1 MMYAANFQNP
11 QGYWTKI
18 SNVSLDTAIKFLD
31 QEIKVHQGYLQAFVQ
46 DDDGKDVFS
55 YRTVK

>member
-1 MMYAANFQNP
+1 MYTANFQNP

-18 SNVSLDTAIKFLD
+18 SNVSLDGAIKFLD
-31 QEIKVHQGYLQAFVQ
+31 QEIKVHRGYLQAFVQ
-46 DDDGKDVFS
+46 DDAGKDVFS